1 MAKQKPS
8 LLHRWVLAIVV
19 IVLLGSALPV
29 LAGLGFVFGIL
40 FGWLSRAIR
49 RS

>member
-29 LAGLGFVFGIL
+29 LAGFGFVLGIL
-40 FGWLSRAIR
+40 FGWLSKAMTK
-49 RS
+49 S